1 MSVKFLAIFFYLV
14 TSLSAW
20 ITGYIIGKD
29 FKKARVPAR
38 YGLAGLIIWGIV
50 WFLALML
57 IHKMGW
63 FSE

>member
-1 MSVKFLAIFFYLV
+1 MSVRFLAIFFYLV

-20 ITGYIIGKD
+20 LVGYIIGKD
-29 FKKARVPAR
+29 VRKTPAPAR
-38 YGLAGLIIWGIV
+38 YGVAGLIIWGIV
-50 WFLALML
+50 WVIALMI